1 MRFYRDK
8 KAAGNQASV
17 SVSGNNFRSALHGSG
32 RLRIIRKVCDV
43 GACANVA
50 ARPFAHTGD
59 YAQPGG
65 LQRPL
70 F

>member
-1 MRFYRDK
+1 MGLPGFLLGPGFT
-8 KAAGNQASV
+8 AFV
-17 SVSGNNFRSALHGSG
+17 IGNNSRDASLSQG

-50 ARPFAHTGD
+50 ARPLRI
-59 YAQPGG
+59 PGIMCSLG
-65 LQRPL
+65 A